1 MIHPFIQYDPPRYSI
16 LSTQV
21 FTMIHPGIQ
30 YDHSKHSPENSNAIK
45 NDNINIE
52 EDKIIVKVSDV
63 LKKLKSPCDCR
74 NFALENSKSIY
85 YYNIY

>member
-1 MIHPFIQYDPPRYSI
+1 MIMANTP
-16 LSTQV
+16 
-21 FTMIHPGIQ
+21 
-30 YDHSKHSPENSNAIK
+30 PENSNAIK

-74 NFALENSKSIY
+74 NFALENSKFIIIIFI
-85 YYNIY
+85 NIRLVYT